1 MKNSLTMYFIGLWKV
16 LRNLHGI
23 LLLHFKHLPEIFKD
37 EAQEFWREEV
47 VPKHVNGTED
57 GFNNAMKDLRV
68 SLGGGAYAK
77 DKTMNYLEDAEART
91 SEDATV
97 QQHVRWIHHMI
108 TVANKSAGNESISPY
123 RMKKTIYDYFSPQW
137 IQDVSTKSMNKIC
150 LFIRNK
156 VYVLL
161 LRYKN

>member
-1 MKNSLTMYFIGLWKV
+1 
-16 LRNLHGI
+16 
-23 LLLHFKHLPEIFKD
+23 LHFKHLPEIFKD

-97 QQHVRWIHHMI
+97 QQHVR
-108 TVANKSAGNESISPY
+108 
-123 RMKKTIYDYFSPQW
+123 
-137 IQDVSTKSMNKIC
+137 
-150 LFIRNK
+150 
-156 VYVLL
+156 
-161 LRYKN
+161 